1 MVRGQR
7 SEENHRTGPLMTE
20 WSRKVSPSLTSLI
33 SAATFGWWVRIWCER
48 HENID
53 PFCLVSSAWSASGVI
68 VVVVG
73 EMSMSHFELLRTIWS
88 LFSLPEFWWPDQTLP
103 FLTTVDH
110 LLMDTLQ
117 QDDSPGHKAPA
128 ISYWFLSVSVH
139 WTLHC
144 SPQSAVLSPG
154 EPLGAG
160 DVDVQL
166 MNLQQIVTEQKPLR
180 NVCRTLLDPQEQER
194 RKFWGQKVQVQ
205 PGDVDQ
211 IVYNLNQT
219 HSTDVSVT
227 LAAKINLNN
236 KNPHWWRQTLAIR
249 LDSQ

>member
-88 LFSLPEFWWPDQTLP
+88 LFSLPEFWWPDQTQTLP

-139 WTLHC
+139 WTLD
-144 SPQSAVLSPG
+144 VLHSQ
-154 EPLGAG
+154 LFS
-160 DVDVQL
+160 VQE
-166 MNLQQIVTEQKPLR
+166 NLW
-180 NVCRTLLDPQEQER
+180 EQEMWMCSWWICNR
-194 RKFWGQKVQVQ
+194 SLQSKNLWGMFVEPCWIHKSRNE
-205 PGDVDQ
+205 GSSEDKRSRFS
-211 IVYNLNQT
+211 L
-219 HSTDVSVT
+219 VT
-227 LAAKINLNN
+227 WTRSSIIL
-236 KNPHWWRQTLAIR
+236 IR
-249 LDSQ
+249 LIQLTFQWHSQQKST